1 MSSPGECRVWH
12 LPSLLTSGLLG
23 GRSRRYLRGD
33 CARLHWNA
41 SSSVYD
47 MSAIGAASSVTGR
60 HRSLHRHT
68 HTLHSHYLYIIH
80 THIHTCA
87 VDGQASLP
95 TSLFELSTTVKRG
108 AHTPPCS
115 NLQLPAVTCSSVGL
129 ILDRAG
135 S

>member
-1 MSSPGECRVWH
+1 MTSPVECRVWH
-12 LPSLLTSGLLG
+12 LPSLLTSALLR

-33 CARLHWNA
+33 CARLDWNA